1 VNLLLATAVHI
12 VVLVSGVVVPAFTA
26 IELGPRPSFGVKLI
40 VTIPAIEDIIAIAL
54 IAIIAMI

>member
-12 VVLVSGVVVPAFTA
+12 VVLVSGVVVPAFPA
-26 IELGPRPSFGVKLI
+26 IELGPRPTFGAKLI
-40 VTIPAIEDIIAIAL
+40 VTIPTIEDILAIAL